1 MIYCATQCDF
11 GYFGP
16 KLILFWPKPNNFES
30 LKSKYQI
37 SKTLNHV
44 KKWLLKALYTYLYGF
59 GHLDHIWTYIWAKL
73 TNFDSLKFKVQIFM
87 INSSSGLQTIWKS
100 GFVWLSRPI
109 FTVLVIWAKFGP
121 FWTSRSQIA
130 WETPIFY
137 WLPRFCIPK
146 GTWNW
151 PYFGWDIFL
160 HFCLGSKSQ
169 ETPVDL
175 IRASRVEKMM

>member
-1 MIYCATQCDF
+1 M
-11 GYFGP
+11 
-16 KLILFWPKPNNFES
+16 E
-30 LKSKYQI
+30 
-37 SKTLNHV
+37 
-44 KKWLLKALYTYLYGF
+44 KWLLKALYTYLYGF
-59 GHLDHIWTYIWAKL
+59 GHFGHIWTYIWAKL
-73 TNFDSLKFKVQIFM
+73 TNFDSLKFKFQIFM
-87 INSSSGLQTIWKS
+87 INSNSGLQTIWKS
-100 GFVWLSRPI
+100 GLVWLSRPI
-109 FTVLVIWAKFGP
+109 FMVLVIWAKFGP

-169 ETPVDL
+169 ETPVAD
-175 IRASRVEKMM
+175 